1 MIIVILVAGVVIA
14 IAALLL
20 VAGCVCKL
28 GREF

>member
-1 MIIVILVAGVVIA
+1 MIIALLVAGVVIA

-20 VAGCVCKL
+20 VAGCICKL